1 MREQCCLL
9 RRQKASSRERHPCG
23 EMGVSSFKEVWLR
36 HSADEICT
44 LEERDEAETDRQT
57 VLYLN
62 FSCLVLKEEFYVI
75 VS

>member
-1 MREQCCLL
+1 
-9 RRQKASSRERHPCG
+9 
-23 EMGVSSFKEVWLR
+23 MGVSSLKEVWLR

-44 LEERDEAETDRQT
+44 LEEREEAETDRQT

-62 FSCLVLKEEFYVI
+62 FSCLVLKEEFYFI

>member
-23 EMGVSSFKEVWLR
+23 EMGVSSREEVWFR
-36 HSADEICT
+36 HNADEICT
-44 LEERDEAETDRQT
+44 REEREEAETHRQT
-57 VLYLN
+57 ALYLN
-62 FSCLVLKEEFYVI
+62 FSCLVLKEEFYFI